1 MTSATRFSHA
11 IVRRPADSAVNGL
24 RAVDR
29 GAPDIAAL
37 RREHAV
43 YVDTL
48 TRLGLTVD
56 VLDPLEAHPD
66 SVFVED
72 PALVFPEAAILLR
85 PGAPSRLG
93 ETAALEPVLRSRF
106 AQVRALGEGGEGGE
120 GSEDSEGGGG
130 ETGGRHGG
138 ADIGT
143 GERPETSRDSDVGFA
158 DGGDVLLTRD
168 AVYIGLSARTDVAG
182 ATRLARILASLGR
195 RAVIVTPPPGVLH
208 LKTGCSLLDDETVL
222 ATRAVADAGLF
233 PGLATVVV
241 PDGEEAVANALCVNG
256 TVLIAA
262 GFPRTAALLAGRG
275 YDVRELTLDEVMK
288 LDAGLSCLSLRW

>member
-1 MTSATRFSHA
+1 MTSATRFTHA
-11 IVRRPADSAVNGL
+11 IVRRPADSAVDGL

-29 GAPDIAAL
+29 GAPDVAAL
-37 RREHAV
+37 RREHAA

-106 AQVRALGEGGEGGE
+106 AQVQALGEGGEHG
-120 GSEDSEGGGG
+120 EDS
-130 ETGGRHGG
+130 
-138 ADIGT
+138 DL
-143 GERPETSRDSDVGFA
+143 GFA
-158 DGGDVLLTRD
+158 DGGDVLLTCQ

-222 ATRAVADAGLF
+222 ATRTVADAGLF

-241 PDGEEAVANALCVNG
+241 PEGEEAVANALCING

-262 GFPRTAALLAGRG
+262 GFPRTADLLAGRG
-275 YDVRELTLDEVMK
+275 YAVRDLRLDEVMK
-288 LDAGLSCLSLRW
+288 LDAGLSCMSLRW

>member
-1 MTSATRFSHA
+1 MTSATRFTHA
-11 IVRRPADSAVNGL
+11 IVRRPAESAVDGL
-24 RAVDR
+24 RTVDR
-29 GAPDIAAL
+29 GAPDVAAL
-37 RREHAV
+37 RREHAA

-106 AQVRALGEGGEGGE
+106 GQVRALG
-120 GSEDSEGGGG
+120 
-130 ETGGRHGG
+130 
-138 ADIGT
+138 
-143 GERPETSRDSDVGFA
+143 DVGFA

-168 AVYIGLSARTDVAG
+168 AVYIGLSARTDLAG

-222 ATRAVADAGLF
+222 ATRAVAAAGLF

-241 PDGEEAVANALCVNG
+241 PEGEEAVANALCVND

-262 GFPRTAALLAGRG
+262 GFPRTADLLSTRG
-275 YDVRELTLDEVMK
+275 YAVRDLRLDEVMK
-288 LDAGLSCLSLRW
+288 LDAGLSCMSLRW

>member
-1 MTSATRFSHA
+1 MTSATRFTHA

-29 GAPDIAAL
+29 GAPDVDAL
-37 RREHAV
+37 RREHAA

-106 AQVRALGEGGEGGE
+106 AQVRALGEAGERGE
-120 GSEDSEGGGG
+120 GSGGDAEGEIGGC
-130 ETGGRHGG
+130 HGS

-143 GERPETSRDSDVGFA
+143 GERPEPSRDSDVGFA
-158 DGGDVLLTRD
+158 DGGDVLLTCG
-168 AVYIGLSARTDVAG
+168 AVYIGLSARTDLAG

-222 ATRAVADAGLF
+222 ATRAVADASLF

-241 PDGEEAVANALCVNG
+241 PEGEEAVANALCVNG

-262 GFPRTAALLAGRG
+262 GFPRTADLLAGRG
-275 YDVRELTLDEVMK
+275 YDVRDLRLDEVMK
-288 LDAGLSCLSLRW
+288 LDSGLSCMSLRW

>member
-11 IVRRPADSAVNGL
+11 IVRRPADSAVDGL

-29 GAPDIAAL
+29 GVPDVEAL
-37 RREHAV
+37 RREHAA

-48 TRLGLTVD
+48 TRLGVTVD
-56 VLDPLEAHPD
+56 VLDPLEAYPD

-72 PALVFPEAAILLR
+72 PALVFPDAAILLR

-106 AQVRALGEGGEGGE
+106 AQVRSLGEAGV
-120 GSEDSEGGGG
+120 D
-130 ETGGRHGG
+130 GRDH
-138 ADIGT
+138 
-143 GERPETSRDSDVGFA
+143 SRDLGFA

-168 AVYIGLSARTDVAG
+168 AVYIGLSARTDLAG
-182 ATRLARILASLGR
+182 ASSLAAILASLGR
-195 RAVIVTPPPGVLH
+195 RAVIATPPPGVLH

-241 PDGEEAVANALCVNG
+241 PEGEEAVANALCVNG
-256 TVLIAA
+256 TVLLAD
-262 GFPRTAALLAGRG
+262 GFPQTRALLAGRG
-275 YDVRELTLDEVMK
+275 YDVRCLALSEVMK
-288 LDAGLSCLSLRW
+288 LDAGLSCMSLRW